1 MSMLFEYNNQNNH
14 NSSDTESTSSENTE
28 YSEDE
33 GDYSYEY
40 NTNFQINFQNNFIN
54 KNILLIPEIYNKYFH
69 GRTFDSDPNIDG
81 QFLVLQ
87 TFYINHN
94 SNMFDFF
101 KYVNNLSKFYKNYY
115 KKNFCRLS
123 LPHNLLRNYSN
134 IIESPKYLNLEIG
147 KLYYYKKNFCRLS
160 LPHNLLRNYSNI
172 IESPKYLNLEIGK
185 LYYLKG
191 NECVC
196 VLKTFWLR
204 LVQRAWKKIYK
215 MRQIILQYR
224 RRPDSLFY
232 KQFSGKWPENCS
244 YIPSIKGM
252 LVKTNM

>member
-1 MSMLFEYNNQNNH
+1 MLFEYNNQNNH

-147 KLYYYKKNFCRLS
+147 KLYY
-160 LPHNLLRNYSNI
+160 
-172 IESPKYLNLEIGK
+172 
-185 LYYLKG
+185 LKG